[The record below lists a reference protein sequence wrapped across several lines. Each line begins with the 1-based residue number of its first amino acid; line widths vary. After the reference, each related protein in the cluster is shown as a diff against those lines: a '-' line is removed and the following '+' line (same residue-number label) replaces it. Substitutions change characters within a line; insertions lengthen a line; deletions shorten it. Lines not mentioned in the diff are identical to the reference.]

1 MDLIVL
7 TTQSLSSHISS
18 SEWLLKNLP
27 AATPVIAL
35 SAAIIAYCGYRR
47 QRRLHQE
54 KLSYDFE
61 HFYQNDKE
69 LKAHR
74 DNLNTLFK
82 KHRRENMDL
91 TVFAGLD
98 SENDY
103 GKSIMFVLNNWE
115 KCAHAIK
122 EELLDEEYL
131 YNVFHIVALRAYNSL
146 EGYIDQ
152 RRKLPGNSDAYLNFR
167 WLAER
172 WKLKQLIESEIKNSK
187 KIENL
192 VIKSS
197 DLHYKNKKN
206 KELGLNCQ
214 IRDLK
219 KMHLTLTYHNKKKG
233 LFRWIKYQLCR
244 RF

>member
-1 MDLIVL
+1 
-7 TTQSLSSHISS
+7 
-18 SEWLLKNLP
+18 
-27 AATPVIAL
+27 
-35 SAAIIAYCGYRR
+35 
-47 QRRLHQE
+47 
-54 KLSYDFE
+54 
-61 HFYQNDKE
+61 
-69 LKAHR
+69 
-74 DNLNTLFK
+74 
-82 KHRRENMDL
+82 MDL

>member
-1 MDLIVL
+1 
-7 TTQSLSSHISS
+7 
-18 SEWLLKNLP
+18 
-27 AATPVIAL
+27 
-35 SAAIIAYCGYRR
+35 
-47 QRRLHQE
+47 
-54 KLSYDFE
+54 
-61 HFYQNDKE
+61 
-69 LKAHR
+69 
-74 DNLNTLFK
+74 
-82 KHRRENMDL
+82 MDL

-131 YNVFHIVALRAYNSL
+131 YNVFHIVALRAYSLL

-172 WKLKQLIESEIKNSK
+172 WKLKRLIESETKNSK
-187 KIENL
+187 TIENL
-192 VIKSS
+192 VIKAS
-197 DLHYKNKKN
+197 DLHFKNKD
-206 KELGLNCQ
+206 LGFNCE
-214 IRDLK
+214 IGDLK

-233 LFRWIKYQLCR
+233 LFRWIKYQLR
-244 RF
+244 QRF